1 MSTRKGGRSG
11 EPGGPNAQRGGR
23 KSARRSGHPGDTAAA
38 QLRRIL
44 HLIPQLGDGEPHP
57 IAEIVARAGVD
68 RAVLLE
74 DIRTISDR
82 YDAPGGF
89 IEGLQIF
96 LGPDTVSVH
105 PNHFLRP
112 MGLTRAELYALELG
126 LAMLRTE
133 GPPEEQRAIDRARAR
148 LEKAIAG
155 SRAPEGEDYRSA
167 ALAPAGDPEHLRR
180 LRQANRARR
189 RVRLTY
195 RKSGAEAASS
205 RVLCPYDI
213 VFTEGMW
220 YVVADCGDEGL
231 RFFRLDRVEGVEM
244 LEERYERPRSFSLE
258 AVMREGKAFRAEGV
272 GTLRVWYSP
281 RIARWIAERE
291 GKEVGADGSLVLEH
305 PLADEDWAVRHV
317 LQYGPDA
324 EVLEPPEVRAEV
336 VRRLEALR
344 GSAGSHAEQS
354 GLS

>member
-1 MSTRKGGRSG
+1 MSGRTGGRGEGSG
-11 EPGGPNAQRGGR
+11 RRGGPRGGRTSGPKGGR
-23 KSARRSGHPGDTAAA
+23 KSGRGDDTAAA

-68 RAVLLE
+68 RAVLLK
-74 DIRTISDR
+74 DLRTLSDR
-82 YDAPGGF
+82 FDAPGGF

-155 SRAPEGEDYRSA
+155 SRPPEGEDYRSA
-167 ALAPAGDPEHLRR
+167 SLAPAGDPEHLRR

-195 RKSGAEAASS
+195 RKSGAEAATT
-205 RVLCPYDI
+205 RVLCPYEI

-220 YVVADCGDEGL
+220 YVVADCGDAAL
-231 RFFRLDRVEGVEM
+231 RFFRLDRVEGVET
-244 LEERYERPRSFSLE
+244 LEERYERPRGFSLE
-258 AVMREGKAFRAEGV
+258 AVLREGKAFQAAEA
-272 GTLRVWYSP
+272 GTLRVRYSP
-281 RIARWIAERE
+281 RIARWICERE
-291 GKEVGADGSLVLEH
+291 GGTLDADGSLVREY
-305 PLADEDWAVRHV
+305 PLGDMGWAVRHV

-336 VRRLEALR
+336 VRRLEGLR
-344 GSAGSHAEQS
+344 GSAGSR
-354 GLS
+354 